1 MTVAACN
8 LRSMP
13 RGFPLLLRALAGLGM
28 LALVVQCSNSSALAP
43 EPTGGQAA
51 AVETSPV
58 KAAAVTTAAAST
70 TSSTIPETTSTTI
83 EPTTTTAPEPTTTTA
98 APLAIDPNC
107 PTTPHGAVI
116 DRDRQRAWLC
126 DNGVAL
132 PEFVITTAREQ
143 PDPGTYP
150 VFAKSMH
157 ASSRFGGHYSTM
169 THFVVF
175 ARGEESG
182 ARVGF
187 HTVPVLRSGEFA
199 QPLASVG
206 TQMEHGQTSGC
217 IRVLPEQGQV
227 IWDWLQKGDQVH
239 VVT

>member
-1 MTVAACN
+1 
-8 LRSMP
+8 MP
-13 RGFPLLLRALAGLGM
+13 RGYQVLVRALAGLGV
-28 LALVVQCSNSSALAP
+28 LVLVAQCSESSALAP
-43 EPTGGQAA
+43 EASVAQTS
-51 AVETSPV
+51 AVETTV
-58 KAAAVTTAAAST
+58 ETTVATTAPAST
-70 TSSTIPETTSTTI
+70 TTSTTI
-83 EPTTTTAPEPTTTTA
+83 AETTTTEAQPTTTTTIPEATTTTVP
-98 APLAIDPNC
+98 APVIDPNC
-107 PTTPHGAVI
+107 PTTAHGAVI
-116 DRDRQRAWLC
+116 DRYNQRAWLC

-132 PEFVITTAREQ
+132 PQFVITTAREQ

-175 ARGEESG
+175 ARGEDTG

-187 HTVPVLRSGEFA
+187 HTVPVLRSGDYA

-206 TQMEHGQTSGC
+206 TQMEYGDTSGC

-227 IWDWLQKGDQVH
+227 IWDWLQKGDEVH
-239 VVT
+239 VIS